1 MKCVTNDPLR
11 YSLFWK
17 TVVCWRKI
25 FLINLIDYYISLSTI
40 YRAKRFSFF
49 AFSKSK
55 FRYIHDRGARLFS
68 FTFDGTCQCTNT
80 GCDSDLSVSVHTE
93 TAKSACARKKPRC
106 DKLEHPS
113 VSRKRVFARLP
124 VGIQEWR
131 DRWSTNKS
139 RNRRCPLSSLT
150 YHESTN
156 LFDHCAQ
163 DPIR

>member
-1 MKCVTNDPLR
+1 MIHFIILFR
-11 YSLFWK
+11 YSLFRK
-17 TVVCWRKI
+17 TIEKN
-25 FLINLIDYYISLSTI
+25 FLITTRVYISLSTI
-40 YRAKRFSFF
+40 YRAKRFSVF

-55 FRYIHDRGARLFS
+55 FRYIYDRGARLFS

-124 VGIQEWR
+124 EGIQERR
-131 DRWSTNKS
+131 DR
-139 RNRRCPLSSLT
+139 
-150 YHESTN
+150 
-156 LFDHCAQ
+156 
-163 DPIR
+163 

>member
-1 MKCVTNDPLR
+1 MIHFIILFR
-11 YSLFWK
+11 YSLFRK
-17 TVVCWRKI
+17 TIEKN
-25 FLINLIDYYISLSTI
+25 FLINLITTRIYISLSTI
-40 YRAKRFSFF
+40 YRAKRFSVF

-55 FRYIHDRGARLFS
+55 FRYIYDRGARLFS

-124 VGIQEWR
+124 EGIQER
-131 DRWSTNKS
+131 YS
-139 RNRRCPLSSLT
+139 
-150 YHESTN
+150 
-156 LFDHCAQ
+156 
-163 DPIR
+163 

>member
-1 MKCVTNDPLR
+1 MIHFIILFR
-11 YSLFWK
+11 YSLFRK
-17 TVVCWRKI
+17 TIEKN
-25 FLINLIDYYISLSTI
+25 FLITTRVYISLSTI
-40 YRAKRFSFF
+40 YRAKRFSVF

-55 FRYIHDRGARLFS
+55 FRYIYDRGARLFS

-124 VGIQEWR
+124 EGIQERR
-131 DRWSTNKS
+131 D
-139 RNRRCPLSSLT
+139 
-150 YHESTN
+150 H
-156 LFDHCAQ
+156 
-163 DPIR
+163 